1 MIKDEIRE
9 DMRAKRRALSKDDV
23 KVKSDE
29 IRQRLFRVES
39 VKSAETVCTFISA
52 FKEPDTVEII
62 KELWKQGKKV
72 VVPITDIESGTL
84 SLSYISSMD
93 DMTKGAYGILEP
105 KTVHTADETDIDVIL
120 VPGLAFDRN
129 GERMGFGKG
138 YYDRLLE
145 NSKAVKIGLCYDF
158 QILEKIP
165 TESHDV
171 PMNFI
176 ITEKEILEIG

>member
-1 MIKDEIRE
+1 
-9 DMRAKRRALSKDDV
+9 MRAKRRALSKDNV
-23 KVKSDE
+23 KIKSDE
-29 IRQRLFRVES
+29 IRQRLFRVEC
-39 VKSAETVCTFISA
+39 VKSAETICTFISA
-52 FKEPDTVEII
+52 FKEPDTVETI

-93 DMTKGAYGILEP
+93 DMTKGAYSILEP
-105 KTVHTADETDIDVIL
+105 KTVHTADETNIDVIL

-129 GERMGFGKG
+129 GGRMGFGKG

>member
-1 MIKDEIRE
+1 
-9 DMRAKRRALSKDDV
+9 MRAKRRALSKGDV
-23 KVKSDE
+23 KIKSDE
-29 IRQRLFRVES
+29 IRNNLFKLECI
-39 VKSAETVCTFISA
+39 KQAETVCTFISA

-62 KELWKQGKKV
+62 KELWEQGKKV

-84 SLSYISSMD
+84 SLSYISSIE
-93 DMTKGAYGILEP
+93 DMINGAYGILEP
-105 KTVHTADETDIDVIL
+105 KTVRMADENNVNAIL
-120 VPGLAFDRN
+120 VPGLAFDQN
-129 GERMGFGKG
+129 GGRMGFGKG

-145 NSKAVKIGLCYDF
+145 NSKAVKIGLCYAF
-158 QILEKIP
+158 QIFEKIP